1 MVRLG
6 QTIPVEAHNK
16 KVKPVIVLMALCC
29 PLMLSAQYSL
39 GVSGLWTVPSAE
51 MQPQGRFMAGVNYL
65 PDALTPAEWA
75 YDTGNYFFNISFLPF
90 LEVAYRCTLIQ
101 QALSGRNG
109 HYKWQQDRSVSLRLR
124 PLKESRYFP
133 SVVIGSNDAFTT
145 HQLNPLQDV
154 SGNRYFSSVFAVATK
169 RVQAFSFTL
178 GGLISL
184 RKQAVEHGVFA
195 GAAYAFPFRQ
205 PLSLVVEYDSHQL
218 NAGLK
223 ARLFN
228 HCSVHVFAYGVKAL
242 SGGIRYEF
250 DLMP

>member
-1 MVRLG
+1 
-6 QTIPVEAHNK
+6 
-16 KVKPVIVLMALCC
+16 
-29 PLMLSAQYSL
+29 MLSAQYSL

-51 MQPQGRFMAGVNYL
+51 MQPQGRFMAGMNYL
-65 PDALTPAEWA
+65 PDAMTPVEWA
-75 YDTGNYFFNISFLPF
+75 YDTGNYFFNITFLPF

-101 QALSGRNG
+101 QAISGRNG
-109 HYKWQQDRSVSLRLR
+109 RYRWQQDRSVSLRLR
-124 PLKESRYFP
+124 PLKEGRYLP

-154 SGNRYFSSVFAVATK
+154 NGNRYFSSVFAVATK
-169 RVQAFSFTL
+169 QVRMGTQAFSFTL

-184 RKQAVEHGVFA
+184 RKQAMQHGLFG
-195 GAAYAFPFRQ
+195 GAAYSFPFRQ
-205 PLSLVVEYDSHQL
+205 PLSLVVEYDSRRL

-228 HCSVHVFAYGVKAL
+228 HCSVHFFTYGFEAL

-250 DLMP
+250 DLMR